1 MKDME
6 RWAKIQNQKKEIVRA
21 ASPVLKSGTDDDKK
35 QSKSADAAF
44 AVFERKVGKPISKK
58 NMATTMMEPF
68 ILFIIFLETK
78 RHALFCIL
86 RSRVQKIYLRSL
98 LLLQRKKKSQR

>member
-58 NMATTMMEPF
+58 NMAATIIEPF
-68 ILFIIFLETK
+68 IVF
-78 RHALFCIL
+78 
-86 RSRVQKIYLRSL
+86 IYLFFWKLNGMLVSVSLDLGYRRSI
-98 LLLQRKKKSQR
+98 